1 MYHCHIHF
9 YLIGLKNRAFEM
21 IKEIS
26 PLEHFTHEFHE
37 SGQYEE
43 KLAAKADVIFAFLQ
57 EMDVKEAL
65 QRIVAGKK
73 PEAELIL
80 LADKEQIPLI
90 SGLLSEVKDIWT
102 LPMTDEEISF
112 RILRWQQACK
122 SQKDSWQSSQYLE
135 AVINNTPNMVW
146 YKDRDG
152 IHKKVNDSFCKT
164 VNKTKSRWKE
174 EGMRIYGMWNRMILP
189 ASNQSLRS

>member
-21 IKEIS
+21 IKEMH
-26 PLEHFTHEFHE
+26 PLENFTHEFSE
-37 SGQYEE
+37 SEQFEE
-43 KLAAKADVIFAFLQ
+43 KMAVKADVIFAFLQ
-57 EMDVKEAL
+57 DVDVKEAL
-65 QRIVAGKK
+65 QTIGAGKK
-73 PEAELIL
+73 QEAELIL
-80 LADKEQIPLI
+80 LADKEQMQLM

-122 SQKDSWQSSQYLE
+122 SQKDSWQTSQYLE

-146 YKDRDG
+146 YKGKDG
-152 IHKKVNDSFCKT
+152 IHEKVNEIGRAH
-164 VNKTKSRWKE
+164 V
-174 EGMRIYGMWNRMILP
+174 
-189 ASNQSLRS
+189 